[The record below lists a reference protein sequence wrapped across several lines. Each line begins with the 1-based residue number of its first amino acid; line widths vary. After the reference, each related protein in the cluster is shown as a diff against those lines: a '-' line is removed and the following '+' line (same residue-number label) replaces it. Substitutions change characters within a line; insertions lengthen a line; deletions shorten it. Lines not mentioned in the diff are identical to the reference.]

1 MSNSSLLSV
10 EGLSIGFATEEGP
23 IRVVEDVSFTVAGG
37 ETVGLV
43 GESGCGKSVT
53 AQTIMRLLPSPP
65 SRIEAGRIGFGANDL
80 AQASE
85 AQMRKIRGNEIA
97 MIFQEPM
104 TSLNPTMTIG
114 EQIGEALLLHRGLR
128 SSEARPKVM
137 DMLTQVG
144 IGRPEKRFVQY
155 PHELSGGLRQRVMI
169 AMALICNPKLLIA
182 DEPTTALDV
191 TIQAQILELMKA
203 LQRDRDIA
211 ILLITHDLGVVE
223 EMCDHVVVMYAG
235 RIAET
240 APKAKLFAG
249 PRHPY
254 TAGLL
259 AASPRKAKRGETL
272 ITIPG
277 TVPPPGQRGQGCSFA
292 DRCPR
297 MLERCR
303 RDVPPLIDHD
313 KVGSDRSNLMNVI
326 DSDSLAR
333 DLREKPV
340 SAFSH
345 PAPGNDHRAAC
356 WNPVP

>member
-1 MSNSSLLSV
+1 MSERKPALLSV
-10 EGLSIGFATEEGP
+10 QGLSIGFTTEEGP
-23 IRVVEDVSFTVAGG
+23 IRVVDDVSFAVAAG
-37 ETVGLV
+37 ETMGLV

-65 SRIEAGRIGFGANDL
+65 SRIEAGRIDFDGSDL
-80 AQASE
+80 AQADE
-85 AQMRKIRGNEIA
+85 LAMRKIRGDKIA

-114 EQIGEALLLHRGLR
+114 AQIAEALLLHRGLK
-128 SSEARPKVM
+128 ARDAGPKVL

-144 IGRPEKRFVQY
+144 IGRPEKRFTQY

-169 AMALICNPKLLIA
+169 AMALICGPKLLIA

-203 LQRDRDIA
+203 LQRERAIA

-235 RIAET
+235 RIAEK
-240 APKAKLFAG
+240 APAKDLFAR

-259 AASPRKAKRGETL
+259 AASPRNARRGETL
-272 ITIPG
+272 TTIPG
-277 TVPPPGQRGQGCSFA
+277 TVPPPGKRGEGCSFA
-292 DRCPR
+292 
-297 MLERCR
+297 ERCAR
-303 RDVPPLIDHD
+303 ALPRCHHDVPPLTGDAH
-313 KVGSDRSNLMNVI
+313 L
-326 DSDSLAR
+326 
-333 DLREKPV
+333 
-340 SAFSH
+340 
-345 PAPGNDHRAAC
+345 AAC

>member
-1 MSNSSLLSV
+1 MQTPVRVETMRQDKKEQLLSV
-10 EGLSIGFATEEGP
+10 EGLSIGFATDEGS
-23 IRVVEDVSFTVAGG
+23 IRVVEDVSFTVSGG
-37 ETVGLV
+37 QTVGLV

-53 AQTIMRLLPSPP
+53 AQTLMRLLPSPP
-65 SRIEAGRIGFGANDL
+65 ARIEAGRIVFDGVDL
-80 AQASE
+80 AKAGE
-85 AQMRKIRGNEIA
+85 ARMREIRGNDIA

-128 SSEARPKVM
+128 PSQARPQVM
-137 DMLTQVG
+137 EMLKQVG

-203 LQRDRDIA
+203 LQRERGIA

-223 EMCDHVVVMYAG
+223 EMCDNVVVMYAG
-235 RIAET
+235 RIAEM
-240 APKAKLFAG
+240 APAARLFAM

-259 AASPRKAKRGETL
+259 AASPRKARRGQTL

-277 TVPPPGQRGQGCSFA
+277 TVPPPGKRSQGCSFA
-292 DRCPR
+292 GRCSR
-297 MLERCR
+297 ALTRCR
-303 RDVPPLIDHD
+303 SDVPPLTGDGH
-313 KVGSDRSNLMNVI
+313 L
-326 DSDSLAR
+326 
-333 DLREKPV
+333 
-340 SAFSH
+340 
-345 PAPGNDHRAAC
+345 AAC

>member
-65 SRIEAGRIGFGANDL
+65 SRIEAGRIGFGATDL

-128 SSEARPKVM
+128 ASEARPKVM

-191 TIQAQILELMKA
+191 TIQAQILELMTGLTRRLNVA
-203 LQRDRDIA
+203 LI
-211 ILLITHDLGVVE
+211 IITHNLGVVARYAKR
-223 EMCDHVVVMYAG
+223 VNVMYAG
-235 RIAET
+235 RIVESGSA
-240 APKAKLFAG
+240 ADVYHD

-254 TAGLL
+254 TIALL
-259 AASPRKAKRGETL
+259 RSVPRLDRPRQARLDPVEGQ
-272 ITIPG
+272 
-277 TVPPPGQRGQGCSFA
+277 PPDLTRLDGGCSF
-292 DRCPR
+292 RP
-297 MLERCR
+297 RCR
-303 RDVPPLIDHD
+303 FAVAACAEARPPLEPAGAAGHL
-313 KVGSDRSNLMNVI
+313 SACFR
-326 DSDSLAR
+326 R
-333 DLREKPV
+333 DEL
-340 SAFSH
+340 
-345 PAPGNDHRAAC
+345 GAAQAAA
-356 WNPVP
+356 

>member
-1 MSNSSLLSV
+1 MRPNRKTPLLSV

-23 IRVVEDVSFTVAGG
+23 IRVVEDVSFSVAGG

-65 SRIEAGRIGFGANDL
+65 SRIEAGRIGFDTEDL

-85 AQMRKIRGNEIA
+85 ARMRKIRGDKIA

-114 EQIGEALLLHRGLR
+114 DQIAEALLLHRAM
-128 SSEARPKVM
+128 SHAEARPKVL
-137 DMLTQVG
+137 DMLKQVG
-144 IGRPEKRFVQY
+144 IGRPQTRFTQY

-169 AMALICNPKLLIA
+169 AMALICNPALLIA

-191 TIQAQILELMKA
+191 TIQAQILELMKS
-203 LQRDRDIA
+203 LQRDLDIA

-223 EMCDHVVVMYAG
+223 EMCDQVIVMYAG
-235 RIAET
+235 RIAEKAT
-240 APKAKLFAG
+240 ASELFAK

-259 AASPRKAKRGETL
+259 AASPRNAVRGQML
-272 ITIPG
+272 VTIPG
-277 TVPPPGQRGQGCSFA
+277 TVPPPGKRGEGCSFA
-292 DRCPR
+292 ERCPR
-297 MLERCR
+297 ALPRCR
-303 RDVPPLIDHD
+303 HDVPRLTGDGH
-313 KVGSDRSNLMNVI
+313 L
-326 DSDSLAR
+326 
-333 DLREKPV
+333 
-340 SAFSH
+340 
-345 PAPGNDHRAAC
+345 AAC